1 MAQSDSP
8 QEVLYEVADHI
19 ATVTLNAPERM
30 NTISSAMLDQMS
42 EAFLRAEKDSDVRC
56 VVFTGSDRKSVV

>member
-19 ATVTLNAPERM
+19 ATITLNAPERM

-56 VVFTGSDRKSVV
+56 VTN